1 MVRKEFERVTPESV
15 GVPSQAVQRLLDRL
29 ETSGVTEPHGLML
42 MRFGKVFAEGW
53 WTPYAPGLRHG
64 LQSHTKTYAA
74 TAVGIAY
81 TEGLLKL
88 DERIID
94 IFPDQAPAEPSENL
108 KKLTVR
114 DVLCMGCGMDTMPK
128 PSKDWIR
135 DFLATPV
142 THAPGTTYMYNSTGS
157 TLLGAIVRQKTGL
170 GLHDYLKPRLFDKI
184 GIDADNLR
192 WMKMPDGMEVGGGGL
207 LATTEDNLR
216 LMKLYADGGVWE
228 GERILAADYVE
239 MATTLQNQSASE
251 RNGNPFA
258 EDNFVGYGFQ
268 MWTCRP
274 KGVYRADGAMGQF
287 TVVIPEREMLIAIT
301 EFANGGTGSEMPQRV
316 LDLLWEFLD
325 TLPALD
331 VRSLPEDAQQ
341 AKALKTRMKRLALPS
356 PNASVL
362 PETMRGINEKEYRIT
377 KGYFSIDG
385 EEMSKV
391 MSGSAALPSIERV
404 RFCFEAGVCTMTYQQ
419 AGTPH
424 KLVIGT
430 DGTWR
435 ENRLEG
441 LLSRV
446 LCSGEWLENNTFVLT
461 LRWVEMASP
470 KQLKF
475 TFDGDSLHLHS
486 QEDGPFVPKVDVH
499 AACV

>member
-1 MVRKEFERVTPESV
+1 
-15 GVPSQAVQRLLDRL
+15 
-29 ETSGVTEPHGLML
+29 
-42 MRFGKVFAEGW
+42 
-53 WTPYAPGLRHG
+53 
-64 LQSHTKTYAA
+64 
-74 TAVGIAY
+74 
-81 TEGLLKL
+81 
-88 DERIID
+88 
-94 IFPDQAPAEPSENL
+94 
-108 KKLTVR
+108 
-114 DVLCMGCGMDTMPK
+114 
-128 PSKDWIR
+128 
-135 DFLATPV
+135 
-142 THAPGTTYMYNSTGS
+142 
-157 TLLGAIVRQKTGL
+157 
-170 GLHDYLKPRLFDKI
+170 
-184 GIDADNLR
+184 
-192 WMKMPDGMEVGGGGL
+192 
-207 LATTEDNLR
+207 
-216 LMKLYADGGVWE
+216 
-228 GERILAADYVE
+228 
-239 MATTLQNQSASE
+239 
-251 RNGNPFA
+251 
-258 EDNFVGYGFQ
+258 
-268 MWTCRP
+268 
-274 KGVYRADGAMGQF
+274 
-287 TVVIPEREMLIAIT
+287 MLIAIT

-325 TLPALD
+325 TLPAPD

-341 AKALKTRMKRLALPS
+341 AQALKTRMKRLALPS

-362 PETMRGINEKEYRIT
+362 PETMQGINEKEYRIT

-391 MSGSAALPSIERV
+391 MSGSAALPAIERV
-404 RFCFEAGVCTMTYQQ
+404 RFCFETGVCTMTYQQ

-424 KLVIGT
+424 ELVIGT